1 MTNYIVTVKQVPDI
15 TQITGNAFNPET
27 GTLKRGALPS
37 VINKLDADAL
47 AFAHKMR
54 KLSPGEIVCLTMG
67 PPMSKEVLIYSLS
80 RCADSAVLLTD
91 RALGGADT
99 PATANPL
106 AYAIKKIAKN
116 MFKGSDDY
124 IVISGMQSVDGDTA
138 QVPAQVAEELCVPCI
153 AYATEVTFVAGRF
166 QIEKIVAGG
175 NQWVSPKRLPCV
187 VTVANCEYPLFASF
201 QRSRWANRSAITNWT
216 MEDIKPT
223 LFGYDGSKTRVMRV
237 FPPPKGSRK
246 NREVGAIDEF
256 IAELLTDYKK
266 GDGGSSFQVEEE
278 DYRVP
283 SEREGGSF
291 QRTYESTDKECKV
304 FEQVAQLLS
313 SSGITRVEQ
322 LDESLVER
330 VHEYLQKKITKKT
343 IGEMFEG
350 YKITEPS
357 YTGDVWVV
365 AEHDGDTMTEV
376 TFELLGKA
384 SHLAKL
390 LGLRVGAVLAGYNC
404 GHMAQELIAAGADDV
419 YLIED
424 ALLEEFRPV
433 PYRKVVAD
441 VIKKYDPQIALFGA
455 TPQGRVLAPMVAYRL
470 GCGLT
475 ADCTGLDIRDITKW
489 GAIGILMQTRPALG
503 GNIMATI
510 ITKDSKVQMATAR
523 PGVMK
528 RLKTDPSRTGNIVEH
543 RVKVDDS
550 DIEYDILSTELGSE
564 STNLATADV
573 IVSGGRGLRNRDNF
587 DRLVRDMTDVLR
599 RKLNCQVEYGAS
611 RAAVEQGF
619 VGRPHQVGQ
628 TGTAVS
634 PKLYIALGISGAIQH
649 LIGIENAG
657 IIVAVNSDPQAPI
670 FKHSDYYLVGNAE
683 EIVPQIT
690 EALRSR
696 LTGD

>member
-1 MTNYIVTVKQVPDI
+1 MINYIVTVKQVPDI

-27 GTLKRGALPS
+27 GTLKRGVLPS

-47 AFAHKMR
+47 AFANKMR
-54 KLSPGEIVCLTMG
+54 TLSPGKIICLTMG

-106 AYAIKKIAKN
+106 AYAIKKISEN
-116 MFKGSDDY
+116 MFNGNDDY

-138 QVPAQVAEELCVPCI
+138 QVPAQIAEELQIPCI
-153 AYATEVTFVAGRF
+153 AYATEVKFAAGKF

-187 VTVANCEYPLFASF
+187 VTVAGYEYPLFASF
-201 QRSRWANRSAITNWT
+201 QRSRLANQFAVTNWSL
-216 MEDIKPT
+216 EDIKPT
-223 LFGYDGSKTRVMRV
+223 LFGYDGSKTRVTRV
-237 FPPPKGSRK
+237 FPPPKSSRK
-246 NREVGAIDEF
+246 NREVNNIDEF
-256 IAELLTDYKK
+256 IAQLLTDYKK
-266 GDGGSSFQVEEE
+266 GSAGTALKAEEE
-278 DYRVP
+278 DYIVP
-283 SEREGGSF
+283 SEREGGPF
-291 QRTYESTDKECKV
+291 QRTFESTDKECMA
-304 FEQVAQLLS
+304 FEQVAQVLS
-313 SSGITRVEQ
+313 TLKITKIEQ
-322 LDESLVER
+322 LDESLVDR
-330 VHEYLQKKITKKT
+330 VQEHLQKKITRKS
-343 IGEMFEG
+343 IQEMFEG

-365 AEHDGDTMTEV
+365 AEHDAEKMNDV

-390 LGLRVGAVLAGYNC
+390 LGLRVGAVLAGYKCKN
-404 GHMAQELIAAGADDV
+404 MANDLVAAGADDV

-424 ALLEEFRPV
+424 ALLEDFRPV

-441 VIKKYDPQIALFGA
+441 VIKKYDPQIVLFGA

-470 GCGLT
+470 ECGLT
-475 ADCTGLDIRDITKW
+475 ADCTGLDIRDNTKR
-489 GAIGILMQTRPALG
+489 GAVGILMQTRPALG

-510 ITKDSKVQMATAR
+510 ITKDSRIQMATAR

-528 RLKTDPSRTGNIVEH
+528 RIQTDCSRKGNIIEH
-543 RVKVDDS
+543 SIQVDDS
-550 DIEYDILSTELGSE
+550 DIEYDIMSTELGGE
-564 STNLATADV
+564 STNLTTADV
-573 IVSGGRGLRNRDNF
+573 IVSGGRGLRNRDMF
-587 DRLVRDMTDVLR
+587 DKLVSDLASVMRK
-599 RKLNCQVEYGAS
+599 KLNCQVEHGAS

-619 VGRPHQVGQ
+619 VGRTHQVGQ
-628 TGTAVS
+628 TGTSVS

-670 FKHSDYYLVGNAE
+670 FKHSDYYIVGNAE
-683 EIVPQIT
+683 EIVPQLT
-690 EALRSR
+690 AALR
-696 LTGD
+696 D

>member
-27 GTLKRGALPS
+27 GTLKRGVLPS

-47 AFAHKMR
+47 AFANKLR
-54 KLSPGEIVCLTMG
+54 TLSPGKIICLTMG
-67 PPMSKEVLIYSLS
+67 PPMSEEVLVYSLS

-116 MFKGSDDY
+116 MFNGSDDY

-138 QVPAQVAEELCVPCI
+138 QVPAQIAEELQIPCI
-153 AYATEVTFVAGRF
+153 AYATEVKIAEGKF

-187 VTVANCEYPLFASF
+187 VTVANYEYPLFASF
-201 QRSRWANRSAITNWT
+201 QRSRLAKKFAITNWAL
-216 MEDIKPT
+216 EDISPT
-223 LFGYDGSKTRVMRV
+223 LYGYDGSKTRVTRV
-237 FPPPKGSRK
+237 FPPPKSSRK
-246 NREVGAIDEF
+246 NREVNNIDEF
-256 IAELLTDYKK
+256 IADLLSDFKK
-266 GDGGSSFQVEEE
+266 GSAGAALQAEEA
-278 DYRVP
+278 DYIVP
-283 SEREGGSF
+283 TEREGGTF
-291 QRTYESTDKECKV
+291 QRIFESTDKECEAFK
-304 FEQVAQLLS
+304 QVAQALS
-313 SSGITRVEQ
+313 ALNITSVEQ
-322 LDESLVER
+322 LDESLVDTIQE
-330 VHEYLQKKITKKT
+330 HLQKKLTKKA
-343 IGEMFEG
+343 IQEMFEG
-350 YKITEPS
+350 YKVTEPS
-357 YTGDVWVV
+357 YSGDVWVV
-365 AEHDGDTMTEV
+365 AEHDAEKTNDV

-390 LGLRVGAVLAGYNC
+390 LGLRVGVVLAGYKC
-404 GHMAQELIAAGADDV
+404 GHMANDLIAAGADDV

-424 ALLEEFRPV
+424 ALLEDFRPV

-441 VIKKYDPQIALFGA
+441 VLKKYDPQIVLFGA

-475 ADCTGLDIRDITKW
+475 ADCTALDIRDNTKR
-489 GAIGILMQTRPALG
+489 GAVGILMQTRPALG

-510 ITKDSKVQMATAR
+510 ITKDSRIQMATAR

-528 RLKTDPSRTGNIVEH
+528 RIQTDNSRKGNIIEHSIKVE
-543 RVKVDDS
+543 DS
-550 DIEYDILSTELGSE
+550 DIEYDIVSTELGSE
-564 STNLATADV
+564 STNLTTADV
-573 IVSGGRGLRNRDNF
+573 IVSGGKGLRNRDNF
-587 DRLVRDMTDVLR
+587 DKLVRNLASVMR
-599 RKLNCQVEYGAS
+599 KKLNCQVEHGAS

-619 VGRPHQVGQ
+619 VGRTHQVGQ
-628 TGTAVS
+628 TGTSVS

-670 FKHSDYYLVGNAE
+670 FKHSDYYIVGNAE
-683 EIVPQIT
+683 EIVPKIT
-690 EALRSR
+690 AALR
-696 LTGD
+696 D

>member
-1 MTNYIVTVKQVPDI
+1 MTDYIVTVKQVPDI

-27 GTLKRGALPS
+27 GTLKRGMLPS

-47 AFAHKMR
+47 AFADKMR
-54 KLSPGEIVCLTMG
+54 KLSPGKIICLTMG
-67 PPMSKEVLIYSLS
+67 PPMSREVLVYSLS
-80 RCADSAVLLTD
+80 RGADSAVLLTD

-106 AYAIKKIAKN
+106 AYAIKKIAEN
-116 MFKGSDDY
+116 MFNGSDDY

-138 QVPAQVAEELCVPCI
+138 QVPAQIAEELQIPCI
-153 AYATEVTFVAGRF
+153 AYATEVEFVDGKF

-175 NQWVSPKRLPCV
+175 NQWVSPKQLPCV

-201 QRSRWANRSAITNWT
+201 QHSRWANKSAITNWS

-223 LFGYDGSKTRVMRV
+223 LFGYDGSKTRVTRV
-237 FPPPKGSRK
+237 FPPPKSSRK
-246 NREVGAIDEF
+246 NREVDTIDEF
-256 IAELLTDYKK
+256 VAELLADYKK
-266 GDGGSSFQVEEE
+266 GNVGSSSQAEEV

-283 SEREGGSF
+283 SQREGGTF
-291 QRTYESTDKECKV
+291 QRTYESTEKECKV

-313 SSGITRVEQ
+313 SSGITQVEQ

-330 VHEYLQKKITKKT
+330 VHEHLQKKLTKKT

-350 YKITEPS
+350 YKTTEPS

-365 AEHDGDTMTEV
+365 AEHDGQKMNDV

-390 LGLRVGAVLAGYNC
+390 LGLRVGTVLVGYKC
-404 GHMAQELIAAGADDV
+404 RQMADELVAAGADDV

-424 ALLEEFRPV
+424 ELLEDFRPV
-433 PYRKVVAD
+433 SYRKTVVD
-441 VIKKYDPQIALFGA
+441 VIKRYDPQIVLFGA

-489 GAIGILMQTRPALG
+489 GAVGILMQTRPALG

-510 ITKDSKVQMATAR
+510 ITKDSKIQMATAR

-528 RLKTDPSRTGNIVEH
+528 RIQTDSSRKGNIVEH
-543 RVKVDDS
+543 GVDLDDS
-550 DIEYDILSTELGSE
+550 DIEYDIISTELGSE

-573 IVSGGRGLRNRDNF
+573 VVSGGRGLRNRDNF
-587 DRLVRDMTDVLR
+587 DKLVSDLAEVIGE
-599 RKLNCQVEYGAS
+599 KLNCQVERGAS

-670 FKHSDYYLVGNAE
+670 FKHSDYYIVGNAE

-690 EALRSR
+690 EALRDR
-696 LTGD
+696 